1 MLKIVKD
8 FYFFIKLIITIFAV
22 SLKLLKDFNITDEE
36 IDNIKN
42 KIFKI

>member
-8 FYFFIKLIITIFAV
+8 FLFFIKLIITISAV
-22 SLKLLKDFNITDEE
+22 CLKLLKDFNITDDE

-42 KIFKI
+42 KIFKM